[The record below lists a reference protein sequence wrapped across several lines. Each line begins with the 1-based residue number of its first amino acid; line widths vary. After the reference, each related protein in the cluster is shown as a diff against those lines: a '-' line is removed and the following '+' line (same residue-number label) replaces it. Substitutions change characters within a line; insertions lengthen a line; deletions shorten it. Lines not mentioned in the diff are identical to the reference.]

1 MIVCQTSFRSKRILG
16 KLFRKCNSLDRAQRF
31 SQSDSS
37 GALITPDEDLK
48 VRGYERYLEDAEAAR
63 KHYNAKLEGL
73 MSLYGLKNEGEAIT
87 GCLFR
92 VNTRL
97 SAKRDEKF
105 EAAQMIQASLATLRA
120 RTREAFYDEFGG
132 EEAVMEE
139 FEENGSF
146 DDEVMMKASAW
157 YMVTYN
163 QVDQPQ
169 PLRSSQRDHQTVDA
183 RNVIKLISFP
193 WVVDRILAEIKDAK
207 QKKRQANG
215 IQQEHTL
222 NVVEDLIT
230 EQAANFFE
238 SMQSKIAHDRHM
250 LIDGQRKLQSLI
262 ARLSDPVRVP
272 RLSLFGASLTGI
284 SDHNDGRHRV
294 EIYLHF
300 KWNASVPEQRQ
311 YLQRLQR
318 SFKRFGDV
326 KITRDVLLYFQP
338 TQGNNL

>member
-1 MIVCQTSFRSKRILG
+1 M
-16 KLFRKCNSLDRAQRF
+16 FRKCYSLDRAQRF
-31 SQSDSS
+31 SSPDTACAQ
-37 GALITPDEDLK
+37 ITPDEDLK

-73 MSLYGLKNEGEAIT
+73 MSLYGLKNEGEVIT

-97 SAKRDEKF
+97 SAKTDEKF

-157 YMVTYN
+157 YMVTYD

-169 PLRSSQRDHQTVDA
+169 PLRSSQRDHQTGDA
-183 RNVIKLISFP
+183 RNEIKLISFP
-193 WVVDRILAEIKDAK
+193 WVVDRILAEIKNAK
-207 QKKRQANG
+207 QKERQGYG

-222 NVVEDLIT
+222 NVEDLIT
-230 EQAANFFE
+230 EQAAYFFE
-238 SMQSKIAHDRHM
+238 SVQSKIADDRRIR
-250 LIDGQRKLQSLI
+250 IDGQGKLQTLI
-262 ARLSDPVRVP
+262 THLSGSVRRVP

-300 KWNASVPEQRQ
+300 KWDASVSEQRQ

-318 SFKRFGDV
+318 SFKGFGDV
-326 KITRDVLLYFQP
+326 KITRDVLLYFKP

>member
-1 MIVCQTSFRSKRILG
+1 
-16 KLFRKCNSLDRAQRF
+16 LFQKCHSLDRAQRF

-73 MSLYGLKNEGEAIT
+73 MSLYGLKNEGEVIT
-87 GCLFR
+87 GCLCR

-97 SAKRDEKF
+97 SAKTDEKF

-157 YMVTYN
+157 YMVTYD

-183 RNVIKLISFP
+183 RNEIKLISFP
-193 WVVDRILAEIKDAK
+193 WVVDRILAEIKV
-207 QKKRQANG
+207 ANG
-215 IQQEHTL
+215 IQQEQTL

-230 EQAANFFE
+230 EQAVNFFK
-238 SMQSKIAHDRHM
+238 SMQSKIAHDRH
-250 LIDGQRKLQSLI
+250 LQIDGQRKLQSLI
-262 ARLSDPVRVP
+262 ARLSSGSIRVP

-284 SDHNDGRHRV
+284 SDHNDRRHRV

>member
-1 MIVCQTSFRSKRILG
+1 M
-16 KLFRKCNSLDRAQRF
+16 FRKCHSLDRAQRF

-37 GALITPDEDLK
+37 GAPITPDEDLK

-73 MSLYGLKNEGEAIT
+73 MSLYGLKNEGEVIT
-87 GCLFR
+87 GCLSR

-97 SAKRDEKF
+97 SAKTDEKF

-139 FEENGSF
+139 FEEHGSF

-157 YMVTYN
+157 YMVTYD

-169 PLRSSQRDHQTVDA
+169 PLRSSQRDHQTVNA
-183 RNVIKLISFP
+183 RNEIKLISFP
-193 WVVDRILAEIKDAK
+193 WVVDRILAEIKNAK
-207 QKKRQANG
+207 QKERQGYG

-222 NVVEDLIT
+222 NVEDLIT
-230 EQAANFFE
+230 EQAAYFFE
-238 SMQSKIAHDRHM
+238 SVQSKIADDRR
-250 LIDGQRKLQSLI
+250 IQIAGQRKLQSLI
-262 ARLSDPVRVP
+262 THLSGSVRVP

-284 SDHNDGRHRV
+284 SDHNDGRPRV

-318 SFKRFGDV
+318 SFKKFGDV
-326 KITRDVLLYFQP
+326 KFTRDVLLHFQR